1 MGQRSNSNTN
11 NNSVVIRYIF
21 LPTFNAFAS
30 SLYLPT
36 PFIRGTN
43 DTFHRTELLKDEF
56 LTVPVRHITTVLKQ
70 QKTLYKAYGVIE
82 QQVRNYGQ
90 IARTY
95 SKINK
100 SRIKRGIELQLIE
113 RGSQIPKELHAA
125 KKKSEVEAGKWDVVT
140 MIFQE
145 INRLRTLYLRTA
157 KAVWS
162 PSSAPY

>member
-1 MGQRSNSNTN
+1 M
-11 NNSVVIRYIF
+11 
-21 LPTFNAFAS
+21 
-30 SLYLPT
+30 
-36 PFIRGTN
+36 
-43 DTFHRTELLKDEF
+43 
-56 LTVPVRHITTVLKQ
+56 RHITTVLKQ

-113 RGSQIPKELHAA
+113 QGSQIPKELHAA
-125 KKKSEVEAGKWDVVT
+125 KKKSEAEAGKWDVVT
-140 MIFQE
+140 ITFQE
-145 INRLRTLYLRTA
+145 INRGLRTLCLRTA
-157 KAVWS
+157 KIVRS